1 MNKFRVNLHPAFFEN
16 GIERGPERDTDSY
29 KSEREKLM
37 GQIGEQFS
45 NLNLEGKG
53 GVAEKAFAR
62 YTDIAQW
69 RIDHKRFS
77 ERIQTYGE
85 IWNQAITQWRWKLL
99 MALEEE
105 HYFEDFK
112 TTEAKNK
119 EISKIKEKYI
129 KEVENEYIDKV
140 WYADDN
146 KFNSIKDK
154 LFGEEDPDY
163 PANKIYCKLTW
174 ASSILTSGRAVR
186 VWYGIDSI
194 VDDEPDPVDNNGDKD
209 DKYLKR
215 KDRNFLSNDLPEYLW
230 NIRGKSIWT
239 LSLGIVSIDED
250 RASKTDRKA
259 IKQFLKAAGK
269 ITVTDSDADDNAIAL
284 MEAFR
289 DNRLNARSWNK
300 AYTNILK
307 EHGITVDKWDISAIV
322 KAWTFYINTQRD
334 NLSAREE
341 HSIYLSV
348 LAIIE
353 KAWGAKQA
361 IDQNREKVEAAKK
374 SKKEWNENGYENGEV
389 LERDNKELYEL
400 AKKLWIT
407 DFASATRLTKKT
419 REYFNSPVERILAN
433 LNNDEEL
440 SAWDFI
446 AWWQKSW
453 QQFLEML
460 NQINIGKESA
470 LSNLYQHAILENQT
484 LWLNIEGISDSDSI
498 INKIKEGDVKV
509 ILLLQNIISKPGE
522 DLYTLLSWR
531 EEWKGLTDKISE
543 DKLSEAEIEWKARE
557 KAFEEAGKIL
567 RKEDFNPENY
577 KNLFEWK
584 KWVDVTNF
592 ADLQAALASCLYDN
606 YKFWLWTW
614 STLTFEEWAKWLEIW
629 VWAQVRNK
637 WAMLGL
643 NIWYKRDF
651 DVGKGWTLTPGLSA
665 WVFLP
670 IAQWSKDALASAWLN
685 FTADK
690 VNVNLNTWMA
700 HHYWFD
706 AGFNVVTTTVYGW
719 WHESRNKLEWLQE
732 AADYQSKLFEQ
743 NVMWDVIDEIKK
755 NITTAT
761 GDGSAESCLM
771 NLNNPDIVEKV
782 RTAVK
787 AVVDKQ
793 KDIQDGDKEG
803 MINGMLRMLAVYNN
817 EDLNKKGV
825 KYIIARNIAAQY
837 RHSWIEQR
845 KIDIEN
851 EGTYISWY
859 SLWAFWKVWTPLV
872 WAYATLSLTQTE
884 VDGYGDVSWN
894 QHEQQGTYAER
905 WDNTSLDSKINN
917 KLRLVKDK
925 TALTIVGDGQ
935 YEWLIKIP
943 SSTTYRVKVTD
954 KMKSLMKKDNEW
966 VYIDARTPIDLDID
980 VWTTTKWGEIIV
992 GWKRW
997 DQCTPID
1004 SVSPE
1009 WFTDEAFDET
1019 AVSQLREGIDKYDE
1033 TLLKSALEQLKN
1045 ACPHDTNLADFVAS
1059 VEINAELL
1067 KKLNEINSWKHK
1079 AVLTIARGEN
1089 WLEFK
1094 DPVQWTEGSW
1104 LELKYESNAEMISE
1118 SVKAIAEKVY
1128 GEALKVKNPSVLH
1141 EVKHKPWQE
1150 WTAFESAYNKLINEG
1165 AWENSVNETE
1175 VKDKVSKIFEKLDT
1189 RIQQDP
1195 KIEFSSINELLKDLT
1210 GDDLVQ
1216 ALMSIKN
1223 IFARSRQVRWWSE
1236 DNKEYEF
1243 KTPNGG
1249 KNTMLNVIK
1258 QRYSIL
1264 NTLKGKI
1271 SDTTVK
1277 WWYESLFEATSRYVN
1292 GNSDFN
1298 TEKTTAAPLKNTVWF
1313 NLWDK
1318 ETPENP
1324 LFDPEIYEPM
1334 VNLDNLEWFDENV
1347 RNGLHKRAMSLFAKN
1362 LALINPILKW
1372 LWLEWMDKN
1381 QLEELVDK
1389 AVNWEGNNKIEIKEG
1404 KCVLTLDIGG
1414 KIYKIKAWMKFWFF
1428 TQCVNHTIILDDIGW
1443 EWDGNIIEYKSW
1455 LGNEHISEWT
1465 GGEIMASTKAT
1476 FGISVALW
1484 GEESQK
1490 SEEENSAV
1498 KTEWEVESTESSS
1511 SHSQHDGKDDTEG
1524 ATDTTAWDG
1533 STSTSHWGTPW

>member
-1 MNKFRVNLHPAFFEN
+1 MNKFRVNLHPAFFKDPESA
-16 GIERGPERDTDSY
+16 PERDTDSY
-29 KSEREKLM
+29 QREREKLM

-77 ERIQTYGE
+77 ERIQAYGE

-119 EISKIKEKYI
+119 EIAKIKEKYI
-129 KEVENEYIDKV
+129 KEIENEYIDKV
-140 WYADDN
+140 WYAED
-146 KFNSIKDK
+146 KEFNGIKDK
-154 LFGEEDPDY
+154 LFGEEDPNY

-230 NIRGKSIWT
+230 NIRGKSIWN
-239 LSLGIVSIDED
+239 LNLGILSIDED

-269 ITVTDSDADDNAIAL
+269 ITVTDSDADTKRDNAIAL

-470 LSNLYQHAILENQT
+470 LSNLYQRAILENQT

-743 NVMWDVIDEIKK
+743 NVMWSLLDEIK
-755 NITTAT
+755 TTLW
-761 GDGSAESCLM
+761 DKRM
-771 NLNNPDIVEKV
+771 DLNNSEILG
-782 RTAVK
+782 AVK
-787 AVVDKQ
+787 GLVSKMVENQGITDSW
-793 KDIQDGDKEG
+793 DKEN
-803 MINGMLRMLAVYNN
+803 MVNGMLRMLAVYNN
-817 EDLNKKGV
+817 EDLNKPGV

-872 WAYATLSLTQTE
+872 WAYATLSVTQTE
-884 VDGYGDVSWN
+884 VDGYGDVSWS
-894 QHEQQGTYAER
+894 QHEQQETYAEV
-905 WDNTSLDSKINN
+905 WNQDLLDSKINN
-917 KLRLVKDK
+917 KLGLVKDK
-925 TALTIVGDGQ
+925 TALTIVEDGQ
-935 YEWLIKIP
+935 YKWLIKIP

-966 VYIDARTPIDLDID
+966 VYIDARTPIDSEIG

-992 GWKRW
+992 GWKKW

-1004 SVSPE
+1004 LVSSE

-1033 TLLKSALEQLKN
+1033 NLLKNALEQLKK
-1045 ACPHDTNLADFVAS
+1045 ACPNDRYLADFVENAK
-1059 VEINAELL
+1059 IDAELL
-1067 KKLNEINSWKHK
+1067 NNLNEINNSKHK
-1079 AVLTIARGEN
+1079 AVLTIARGVN

-1118 SVKAIAEKVY
+1118 SVKSIAEKVY

-1141 EVKHKPWQE
+1141 EVKHNPWQE
-1150 WTAFESAYNKLINEG
+1150 WTDFESAYNILINEG

-1195 KIEFSSINELLKDLT
+1195 KIEFSSINDSLTNLT

-1223 IFARSRQVRWWSE
+1223 IFARSRQVRWWST
-1236 DNKEYEF
+1236 EYEF

-1249 KNTMLNVIK
+1249 ENTMLNIIN
-1258 QRYSIL
+1258 QRYGIL
-1264 NTLKGKI
+1264 RTLKWKI
-1271 SDTTVK
+1271 SDTTVN
-1277 WWYESLFEATSRYVN
+1277 WWYDSLFNATSSYVKKETN
-1292 GNSDFN
+1292 GFN
-1298 TEKTTAAPLKNTVWF
+1298 IEKTTAASLKNTVWF

-1334 VNLDNLEWFDENV
+1334 VNLDSLDWFNV
-1347 RNGLHKRAMSLFAKN
+1347 EARNGLHKRAMSLFAKN
-1362 LALINPILKW
+1362 PALINPILKW
-1372 LWLEWMDKN
+1372 LWLAGMDRD
-1381 QLEELVDK
+1381 QLDKLVNK
-1389 AVNWEGNNKIEIKEG
+1389 AVNGEGNNKIEIENG

-1455 LGNEHISEWT
+1455 LWNEHISEWT

-1484 GEESQK
+1484 GEESQQK
-1490 SEEENSAV
+1490 EEENSAV
-1498 KTEWEVESTESSS
+1498 KTGDATKWGKSPTTNPNDAPQTPKTPDGAGDGTDDIWGNDEV
-1511 SHSQHDGKDDTEG
+1511 
-1524 ATDTTAWDG
+1524 
-1533 STSTSHWGTPW
+1533 